1 MFGGSKLN
9 GGNKRR
15 DSHPAFQDI
24 CKSCSLELR
33 EKGYENEVYLLTG
46 GVGIKLLSCTHP
58 SLAHIAHLPIIEF
71 DFDYPGEPLLEH
83 LSFFQLQGL
92 RFSQSKLKTF
102 SQLEQFSLM
111 KLHLDGV
118 SATDFN
124 SLSNHPLKELSL
136 RKTVV
141 QSLDFLHSCEIEVI
155 YLSNTRVDET
165 SLESLKGKPLEKV
178 DLFKCE
184 ISDLS
189 SLADSPL
196 EELVISGTSVRSLEV
211 LSSCPLRKLE
221 MRATQVVDLSPL
233 ASCPLEILHL
243 PGSPVTSLSPISHCP
258 IVELNI
264 AGLKLN
270 ELAPLLSLPLKKL
283 VISKSNLTEEDVM
296 ILKQLPLKTLV
307 APGDPENQTP
317 EEFFTSWTESRD

>member
-1 MFGGSKLN
+1 MN
-9 GGNKRR
+9 GVKKRR
-15 DSHPAFQDI
+15 GYHPAFLDI
-24 CKSCSLELR
+24 CKSCSAELK

-46 GVGIKLLSCTHP
+46 GVGIKLLNSNHP
-58 SLAHIAHLPIIEF
+58 SLAHIAHLPVIEF

-92 RFSQSKLKTF
+92 RFSQSKLKAF
-102 SQLEQFSLM
+102 SQLEQFSLT

-124 SLSNHPLKELSL
+124 SLTNHPLIELSL
-136 RKTVV
+136 RKTLV
-141 QSLDFLHSCEIEVI
+141 QSLDFLHSCEIEII
-155 YLSNTRVDET
+155 YLSNTRVDEK
-165 SLESLKGKPLEKV
+165 SLEVLQGKPLEKV

-189 SLADSPL
+189 SLTDSPL
-196 EELVISGTSVRSLEV
+196 EELVISGTSVQSLEAI
-211 LSSCPLRKLE
+211 SSCPLRKLE
-221 MRATQVVDLSPL
+221 MRATQISDLSPL
-233 ASCPLEILHL
+233 SNCPLEVLHL

-264 AGLKLN
+264 VGLKLN
-270 ELAPLLSLPLKKL
+270 DLAPLLSLPLKEL
-283 VISKSNLTEEDVM
+283 AISKSNLTDEQIM
-296 ILKQLPLKTLV
+296 ILKQLPLQTLV
-307 APGDPENQTP
+307 SPGDPEDQTP